1 MAKANSTVN
10 QIKAKLGLRGVSD
23 TDAAKAFMTSYNGL
37 LNNPKYPNLPV
48 DLATYKAG
56 IDQFSALI
64 VDAEDGGK
72 KAISAKD
79 KQRIAVS
86 KLYTLLGHYAET
98 ACNDDLATF
107 NTSGFNQVAA
117 KVKTAPV
124 PLTEAKFNWIDRGH
138 NSGDVVV
145 LPEGQTGAVAFDVRY
160 ALQGAGGVLGPWT
173 IVTVVKP
180 MKVTIS
186 GLTLA
191 GIYQFQI
198 RALGLLGYTD
208 WMDPKTFVVA

>member
-1 MAKANSTVN
+1 MKANSTPTK
-10 QIKAKLGLRGVSD
+10 IKVKLGLHKVSD
-23 TDAAKAFMTSYNGL
+23 TDTVKALMASYQGL
-37 LNNPKYPNLPV
+37 LNNPKFPNLPV
-48 DLATYKAG
+48 DLATYKSG

-64 VDAEDGGK
+64 IDAEDGGK

-79 KQRIAVS
+79 KQRVVVI
-86 KLYTLLGHYAET
+86 KMYTLLGHYVEI

-107 NTSGFNQVAA
+107 NTSGFTQVAP
-117 KVKTAPV
+117 KVKTAPQ
-124 PLTEAKFNWIDRGH
+124 PLTEAKFRSIDRGP

-145 LPEGQTGAVAFDVRY
+145 QPEKQTGAVAFDVRY

-173 IVTVVKP
+173 TVTATKAR
-180 MKVTIS
+180 KVTIS

-198 RALGLLGYTD
+198 RALGVPGYTD